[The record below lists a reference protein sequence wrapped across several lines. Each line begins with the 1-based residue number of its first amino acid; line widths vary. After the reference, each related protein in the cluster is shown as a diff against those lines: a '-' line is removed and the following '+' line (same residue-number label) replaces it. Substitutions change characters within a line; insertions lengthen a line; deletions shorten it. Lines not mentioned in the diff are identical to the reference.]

1 MAGIKEYDTT
11 AGSNTTINGID
22 IAEGCSPAGIN
33 NAIRQLMADTRSKWN
48 DANWF
53 EYGDGAGS
61 VTITYVS
68 GTSFTVGSVD
78 VTTPYHTGRRIKAV
92 GSTTGTIYGTI
103 SSSSFSTDTTVNVT
117 WDSGSL
123 QNESLTIYLSI
134 LESGNDSIPESIN
147 HKFDINGN
155 ELVLDADGDT
165 SLTADTDDQIDVRVA
180 GSDQVRIIDG
190 AINPVTDS
198 DINLGTNSL
207 RYANVY
213 ADTYYGDGSNLTG
226 ITTDASQIRD
236 TDNDTKIQTEE
247 SADEDKLRHDTAG
260 VERAVMDSNGFQFT
274 TNGGFVAH
282 HSTIANDMSLTDKNM
297 MLVGSVT
304 ISGTLT
310 IGSGSTVVVI

>member
-1 MAGIKEYDTT
+1 MAGIKDYDTT
-11 AGSNTTINGID
+11 AANNTDINSID
-22 IAEGCSPAGIN
+22 ISEGCSPAGIN
-33 NAIRQLMADTRSKWN
+33 NAIRQAMADNRSQWN

-53 EYGDGAGS
+53 EYGDGAGA

-68 GTSFTVGSVD
+68 GTSFTVSGAD
-78 VTTPYHTGRRIKAV
+78 VTTAYHTGRRIKAV
-92 GSTTGTIYGTI
+92 GSLTGTIYGTI
-103 SSSSFSTDTTVNVT
+103 SSSSFSTNTTVNVT

-123 QNESLTIYLSI
+123 SNESLTIYLSI
-134 LESGNDSIPESIN
+134 LESGNDGIPEAIN
-147 HKFDINGN
+147 HKLDINGN

-180 GSDQVRIIDG
+180 GADQIRIIDG
-190 AINPVTDS
+190 AVNPAVDS
-198 DINLGTNSL
+198 DINLGTNAI

-310 IGSGSTVVVI
+310 VGSGSTVVVI